1 VAAGHDTADAAT
13 EGGGARAWEL
23 DESRI
28 GVDRE
33 RLRESVNR
41 WLWMWS
47 YRKPIVA

>member
-23 DESRI
+23 DESLI